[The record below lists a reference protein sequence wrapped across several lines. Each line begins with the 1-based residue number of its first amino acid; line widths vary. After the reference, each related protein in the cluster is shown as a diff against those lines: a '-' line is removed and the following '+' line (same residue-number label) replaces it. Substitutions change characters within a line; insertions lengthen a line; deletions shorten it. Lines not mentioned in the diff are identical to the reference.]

1 MEMKEWVLNDY
12 SVEMEI
18 QGIVSKIEREKYEI
32 EETLR
37 SKAFKAGKM
46 LTPVS
51 QRLDFDSF

>member
-1 MEMKEWVLNDY
+1 MKEWVLNDY

-18 QGIVSKIEREKYEI
+18 RGLVSKIEREKYEI